1 MWICRREYKCPSSSQ
16 RLIPRRRIRQA
27 LPNPRLSG
35 NKNGV
40 SILKHPPSL
49 STMLKSA
56 PTLKGGRVNGCSVA
70 DYDSGES
77 AGIVIPQV
85 ATASYRPDQVG
96 LIMRNKD

>member
-1 MWICRREYKCPSSSQ
+1 M
-16 RLIPRRRIRQA
+16 
-27 LPNPRLSG
+27 
-35 NKNGV
+35 
-40 SILKHPPSL
+40 HPPSL

-70 DYDSGES
+70 DYNSGES

-96 LIMRNKD
+96 LIMRNKDWDYSVVPPHLFRMESE